1 MKAIFFSIFIFLH
14 SFASYAACTAGLVT
28 TSSGGIAFGNY
39 SANSASD
46 KTMNGTVTA
55 NCTVGGSLPSFTI
68 ALSTGGSAT
77 FEPRKMNFLVV
88 NTLNYN
94 IYTTNSYATIWG
106 DGTNST
112 VTQSYGGGGGSTN
125 FTAYGKIPTG
135 QYVLPGIYGDSI
147 TITVTY

>member
-1 MKAIFFSIFIFLH
+1 MFCIWFKS
-14 SFASYAACTAGLVT
+14 SASYAACTAGLVA
-28 TSSGGIAFGNY
+28 TSSGGISFGNY

-55 NCTVGGSLPSFTI
+55 NCTLGGTLPSFTI
-68 ALSTGGSAT
+68 ALSTGGSNT
-77 FEPRKMNFLVV
+77 FLSRTMNLLVV
-88 NTLNYN
+88 NTLDYN
-94 IYTTNSYATIWG
+94 IYTTNGYTTVWG

-112 VTQSYGGGGGSTN
+112 VTQSYGGGSGSVN

-135 QYVLPGIYGDSI
+135 QYVLPGAYGDSI

>member
-1 MKAIFFSIFIFLH
+1 MRALLLILCLWLPC
-14 SFASYAACTAGLVT
+14 FASYAACTAGLVT
-28 TSSGGIAFGNY
+28 TSSGGISFGNY

-46 KTMNGTVTA
+46 KTMNGTVTT
-55 NCTVGGSLPSFTI
+55 NCTIGGTLPSFTV
-68 ALSTGGSAT
+68 ALSAGGSAT
-77 FEPRKMNFLVV
+77 FSPRKMNFLVV

-94 IYTTNSYATIWG
+94 IYTTNSYTTVWG

-112 VTQSYGGGGGSTN
+112 VTQPYGGGGSSAD